1 MKAQT
6 QMVLS
11 WAGLVYDKANKQEK
25 ITILLTQSSEMW
37 RRGWALTKSVNILE
51 IPSKLLVIQLIN
63 LVRISRIIINQKPDV
78 NKIKIQQISDS

>member
-1 MKAQT
+1 M
-6 QMVLS
+6 
-11 WAGLVYDKANKQEK
+11 
-25 ITILLTQSSEMW
+25 
-37 RRGWALTKSVNILE
+37 TKSVNILE